1 MLLNINDDQFI
12 RDPDTSTI
20 SESLANLLTDE
31 FAILGRAE
39 EQYVQ
44 VYHNNDGTFQLEYRD
59 GSAKEHFAADPGN
72 IDLNDVQTAF
82 LAYVSGADNWHA
94 GWTWER
100 VEFDDQGD
108 DDEAEEVEY
117 NGVMMT
123 SEWIESIIASQEIE
137 SLTINSEV
145 YSRVPFGKESNAS
158 NAANCGDCAVLLGQY
173 HVPGCDI
180 EECPRCGGQLLS
192 CSCEVE

>member
-1 MLLNINDDQFI
+1 L
-12 RDPDTSTI
+12 P
-20 SESLANLLTDE
+20 TDE

-59 GSAKEHFAADPGN
+59 GSSEKHFAADSSN
-72 IDLNDVQTAF
+72 IDLNDVQQAF
-82 LAYVSGADNWHA
+82 LGYLSGAADWHTS
-94 GWTWER
+94 WLWQR
-100 VEFDDQGD
+100 VEFDEHDED
-108 DDEAEEVEY
+108 DGAEEVEY
-117 NGVMMT
+117 NGVMMS
-123 SEWIESIIASQEIE
+123 SEWIENIIASQEIE
-137 SLTINSEV
+137 TLTINSEV
-145 YSRVPFGKESNAS
+145 YSRVPFGKESHAS
-158 NAANCGDCAVLLGQY
+158 NASNCGDCAVLLGQY